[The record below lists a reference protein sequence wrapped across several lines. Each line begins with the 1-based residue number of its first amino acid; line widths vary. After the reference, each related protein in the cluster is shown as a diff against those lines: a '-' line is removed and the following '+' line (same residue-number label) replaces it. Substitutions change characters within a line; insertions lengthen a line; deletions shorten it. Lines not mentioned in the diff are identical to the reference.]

1 MGRSSAEQAQQN
13 RTRIVECASRL
24 FRARGV
30 EAVSV
35 AEIMA
40 AAGMTVGGF
49 YKHFASKEA
58 LAREACALSFAQ
70 ADKSW
75 QGFPARAE
83 NRKDAGISAI
93 VRHYFRERPT
103 HLTCP
108 MLAYAPHLSGG
119 ETAAPAQDAYGE
131 GVEKLLAG
139 FLARACEGTDAP
151 ARLRDARIIFAAMV
165 GAKLLA
171 QASGDADWARSLQE
185 AVAEGAGKLC
195 PRVSPCRA
203 RRARRA

>member
-1 MGRSSAEQAQQN
+1 MGRSSAEQAQRN
-13 RTRIVECASRL
+13 RAKVVECASRL

-35 AEIMA
+35 ADIMA

-70 ADKSW
+70 ADESW
-75 QGFPARAE
+75 QGFPAHAE
-83 NRKDAGISAI
+83 SRQDSGISAI
-93 VRHYFRERPT
+93 VRHYFRERPA

-119 ETAAPAQDAYGE
+119 ETAVPAQDAYGE

-139 FLARACEGTDAP
+139 FLDRAGEGTDAP
-151 ARLRDARIIFAAMV
+151 ERLRNARIIFAAMI

-171 QASGDADWARSLQE
+171 QASGNAGWARSLQD
-185 AVAEGAGKLC
+185 AVAEGAGGLC
-195 PRVSPCRA
+195 PEGQSA
-203 RRARRA
+203 SGTS